1 MFVEENLYH
10 SEPMANFLQVARF
23 GIAGILILMS
33 SWVFITNL
41 IGMGDGLD
49 DGPAMIHYL
58 YTFVGYGLAL
68 LVLMLTP
75 AGLID
80 RSE

>member
-1 MFVEENLYH
+1 MG
-10 SEPMANFLQVARF
+10 SEMCIRDSL
-23 GIAGILILMS
+23 
-33 SWVFITNL
+33 T
-41 IGMGDGLD
+41 GMYDGLD
-49 DGPAMIHYL
+49 EGPAMIHYL

>member
-1 MFVEENLYH
+1 MKENLYH
-10 SEPMANFLQVARF
+10 SEPMANFLQFARL

-41 IGMGDGLD
+41 IGMYDGLD
-49 DGPAMIHYL
+49 EGPAMIHYL

>member
-1 MFVEENLYH
+1 
-10 SEPMANFLQVARF
+10 MANFLQVARL

-41 IGMGDGLD
+41 IGMYDGLD
-49 DGPAMIHYL
+49 EGPAMIHYL

>member
-1 MFVEENLYH
+1 VKENLYH

-41 IGMGDGLD
+41 TGMYDGLD
-49 DGPAMIHYL
+49 EGPAMIHYL

>member
-1 MFVEENLYH
+1 
-10 SEPMANFLQVARF
+10 
-23 GIAGILILMS
+23 
-33 SWVFITNL
+33 
-41 IGMGDGLD
+41 MGDGLD

-75 AGLID
+75 AGLVD

>member
-1 MFVEENLYH
+1 MEENLYH
-10 SEPMANFLQVARF
+10 SEPMANFLQVARL

-33 SWVFITNL
+33 TWVFITNIFGL
-41 IGMGDGLD
+41 QEADSDG
-49 DGPAMIHYL
+49 AVMIHYL
-58 YTFVGYGLAL
+58 YTFVGYGFTL